1 MAIYDCFQYF
11 NEDHMVDLRMNI
23 LNEHVDFFVISEST
37 KTHQGDDKKLNF
49 NVSNFRKYAHKII
62 YLVADFDKE
71 NKNFKHTG
79 GESKIEQHQ
88 RNNISKGLK
97 KAEDNDLIIL
107 SDSDEIPDLK
117 KLNQIKSNTKFTAFS
132 QMMFMYKL
140 NLQNLEESN
149 WIGSKVCLKK
159 YFPKPQK
166 LRDLKFKNYPFWRI
180 DKFDLQIIKGGW
192 HFSFLQTPQDIV
204 KKIKS
209 YSHGEFNTNE
219 NTNEEKIKEKI
230 KNNED
235 IFSRGYKLKE
245 VSIDKSFPEYI
256 YKNKQL
262 LIDWII

>member
-1 MAIYDCFQYF
+1 
-11 NEDHMVDLRMNI
+11 
-23 LNEHVDFFVISEST
+23 
-37 KTHQGDDKKLNF
+37 
-49 NVSNFRKYAHKII
+49 
-62 YLVADFDKE
+62 
-71 NKNFKHTG
+71 
-79 GESKIEQHQ
+79 
-88 RNNISKGLK
+88 
-97 KAEDNDLIIL
+97 
-107 SDSDEIPDLK
+107 
-117 KLNQIKSNTKFTAFS
+117 
-132 QMMFMYKL
+132 MYKL
-140 NLQNLEESN
+140 NLQNLDESN

-166 LRDLKFKNYPFWRI
+166 LRDIKFKNYPFWRV
-180 DKFDLQIIKGGW
+180 DKFNLQIIKGGW

-245 VSIDKSFPEYI
+245 VPIDKSFPEYI

-262 LIDWII
+262 LTDWII